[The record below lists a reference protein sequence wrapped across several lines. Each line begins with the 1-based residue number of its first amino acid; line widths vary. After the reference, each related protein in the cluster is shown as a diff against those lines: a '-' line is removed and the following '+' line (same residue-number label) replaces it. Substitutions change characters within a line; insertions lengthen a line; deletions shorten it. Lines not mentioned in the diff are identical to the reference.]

1 MDFDEKCVFKKIR
14 IWKLYLQNKEKNLLK
29 ATIFVVSISK
39 LHTNPKVLIQ
49 EFVWSFEI
57 LIVNV
62 LDII

>member
-1 MDFDEKCVFKKIR
+1 MDFDEKCAFKKIR